1 MYSLSNSAGE
11 RESIIRM
18 ETDEREVM
26 NDEKS
31 NAYIRG
37 MFSRSRVSVPKC
49 LPNFLLQVQDFG
61 EHS

>member
-1 MYSLSNSAGE
+1 
-11 RESIIRM
+11 M

-37 MFSRSRVSVPKC
+37 MFSRSRVSVPEC

-61 EHS
+61 ECL